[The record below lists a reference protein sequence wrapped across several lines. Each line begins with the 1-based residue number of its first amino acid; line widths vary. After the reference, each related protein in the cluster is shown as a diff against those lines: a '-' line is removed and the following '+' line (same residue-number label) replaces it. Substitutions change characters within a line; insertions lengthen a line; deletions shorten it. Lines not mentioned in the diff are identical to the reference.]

1 MPDGT
6 IKKASPMVAELLF
19 KNGGRE
25 IELKPIELNYGT
37 QRERS
42 IGTVEVPKP
51 KRRRNSG
58 GGEGKVH
65 SSVDKVRGTIL

>member
-42 IGTVEVPKP
+42 TGTIEVPKP
-51 KRRRNSG
+51 KRRRNG
-58 GGEGKVH
+58 GRGKGEVLR
-65 SSVDKVRGTIL
+65 SVDQV

>member
-42 IGTVEVPKP
+42 TGVTEIPKP
-51 KRRRNSG
+51 KRSRNNRRG
-58 GGEGKVH
+58 KGEVLR
-65 SSVDKVRGTIL
+65 SVD